1 MKNNAISDIIKKI
14 DVINV
19 FINKSKSNV
28 NKDLL
33 IDDFTFKML
42 GDD

>member
-1 MKNNAISDIIKKI
+1 MKNTTISDIIKKI
-14 DVINV
+14 DVINS
-19 FINKSKSNV
+19 FLNKSKSNT

-33 IDDFTFKML
+33 IDDFTIKML